1 MRENLEFTS
10 LDGTPL
16 AAFLQTPDSGS
27 GPFPAIVL
35 SHGFGAVKE
44 MALDQYADVFC
55 EAGFACL
62 VYDHRNTGTLMDSLS
77 VDMVEAAARDLWQ
90 RVHPATAAGGTR

>member
-1 MRENLEFTS
+1 MRENLQFKA

-16 AAFLQTPDSGS
+16 AAFLCTPDSRS

-44 MALDQYADVFC
+44 MALDLYGRVCNCRSLACCQVLCFYAGIF
-55 EAGFACL
+55 
-62 VYDHRNTGTLMDSLS
+62 
-77 VDMVEAAARDLWQ
+77 
-90 RVHPATAAGGTR
+90 RV